1 MKRIIF
7 AILLITLMGCAQ
19 EVEETTE
26 PITIGFIGPLS
37 GGATF
42 FGVPMKQAIE
52 MSVEEINAEGGVNGR
67 SIEVVFENGECEGK
81 AATSATQKLI
91 NVDGVKLIIGG
102 LCSGE
107 TLAAAP
113 IAEENQVILFSPGSG
128 SPDIT
133 QAGDFI
139 FRNFPSDASS
149 ASKVAQYAY
158 DVGDT
163 KVALLRE
170 NTDYTS
176 ALSRVFTENFD
187 GEIVLDEAFIQD
199 TTDFRSQ
206 LTKIEGKNPDGVYI
220 ATSSETSMVAILQQI
235 GELGVDLQIY
245 TNEFASS
252 EIVLGEYAEQIEG
265 AVFAEPKFDEALP
278 KTAAMLAAFRERY
291 GEITFIPFY
300 IATAYDV
307 PKIFAD
313 ALSVCGE
320 DTPCIRDFLYEIE
333 NRQGTAG
340 MLTIDENGDPAF
352 EYVIKKIENAQSVV
366 LS

>member
-1 MKRIIF
+1 
-7 AILLITLMGCAQ
+7 
-19 EVEETTE
+19 
-26 PITIGFIGPLS
+26 
-37 GGATF
+37 
-42 FGVPMKQAIE
+42 
-52 MSVEEINAEGGVNGR
+52 
-67 SIEVVFENGECEGK
+67 
-81 AATSATQKLI
+81 
-91 NVDGVKLIIGG
+91 
-102 LCSGE
+102 
-107 TLAAAP
+107 
-113 IAEENQVILFSPGSG
+113 
-128 SPDIT
+128 
-133 QAGDFI
+133 
-139 FRNFPSDASS
+139 FPSDASS